1 MQEVN
6 IGKLNKLDYSSNEA
20 YKSLRTNIEF
30 CGKEIKVI
38 GLTSCIPNEGKS
50 SVSINIA
57 RSFAESGKRVLLI
70 DSDMRKSVM
79 VGRYRISSKG
89 LNGLSHLLSGYR
101 DVEEVMCETNIENFY
116 ILLSGPTPP
125 NPSELLGNERF
136 KDFIKTAKEYVDYII
151 IDCPPLGS
159 VIDAAVISQVCDGMA
174 LVLSANEISYKF
186 AQNVKAQLE
195 KTDCR
200 ILGVILNKVRMRE
213 NGYYYGRYYGKYYG
227 KYYGN
232 YYGNSGKSGK

>member
-20 YKSLRTNIEF
+20 YKTLRTNIEF

-38 GLTSCIPNEGKS
+38 GITSCIPNEGKS
-50 SVSINIA
+50 SVAINIA
-57 RSFAESGKRVLLI
+57 RCFAESGKRVLLI

-79 VGRYRISSKG
+79 VGRYRISSSG
-89 LNGLSHLLSGYR
+89 LYGLSHLLSGYR
-101 DVEEVMCETNIENFY
+101 EVDEVMCETNIENFY

-136 KDFIKTAKEYVDYII
+136 KAFIKTARDYVDYII

-174 LVLSANEISYKF
+174 LVLSAKEISYKF
-186 AQNVKAQLE
+186 AQNIKAQLE
-195 KTDCR
+195 KTNCK
-200 ILGVILNKVRMRE
+200 ILGVILNKVRMKE
-213 NGYYYGRYYGKYYG
+213 NSYYNKYYGKYYG
-227 KYYGN
+227 KYYNGQQG
-232 YYGNSGKSGK
+232 YPGKK